1 MDCYSQAKIGSVRV
15 RDHLNHYAEP
25 ALSSESERRC
35 DSSRDR
41 RHCAP
46 TLDLDL
52 DDRFHPILHHFH
64 PLNQLFLHLLIYKS
78 P

>member
-15 RDHLNHYAEP
+15 RDHLNYYAEQ
-25 ALSSESERRC
+25 ALSSKSERS
-35 DSSRDR
+35 DSSPPDR

-46 TLDLDL
+46 TLDL

-64 PLNQLFLHLLIYKS
+64 RLNQLFLHLLIYKS

>member
-1 MDCYSQAKIGSVRV
+1 MDCYSQAKIGSVGV
-15 RDHLNHYAEP
+15 RDPLNYYAEP

-35 DSSRDR
+35 DSNQDR

-46 TLDLDL
+46 TLDL

-64 PLNQLFLHLLIYKS
+64 HVNKLFLHLLIYKS

>member
-15 RDHLNHYAEP
+15 RDHLNYYAEP
-25 ALSSESERRC
+25 ALSS
-35 DSSRDR
+35 DSSQDR

-46 TLDLDL
+46 TLDL
-52 DDRFHPILHHFH
+52 DDRFHPILHHFYH
-64 PLNQLFLHLLIYKS
+64 LNQLFLHLLIYKS